1 MDTNWLWLLVNETS
15 ATCKPLLVTVHYY
28 KNPTK
33 RHSDM
38 AHHTLLLNTTRA
50 SGTGFDLR
58 PNADSWTSAPTA
70 AVRVHSLAHAS
81 YLSPLMSLP
90 KVKASHTRALR
101 SGRPLRMSELRLSAG
116 LITGKVTLK
125 KHIFYLSLKQNNELD
140 NYFYV
145 I

>member
-1 MDTNWLWLLVNETS
+1 
-15 ATCKPLLVTVHYY
+15 
-28 KNPTK
+28 
-33 RHSDM
+33 M
-38 AHHTLLLNTTRA
+38 AHHTLLLNTIRA
-50 SGTGFDLR
+50 SGIGFDSR

-81 YLSPLMSLP
+81 HLSPLMSLP

-125 KHIFYLSLKQNNELD
+125 KPYTAHFLFKFKTKQRIRQLLFMSYEKS
-140 NYFYV
+140 
-145 I
+145 